1 MHFPGRRR
9 ALAVVLA
16 AFVVVVGAGV
26 GGWAL
31 SSSSAPTHHRAD
43 RHVRTATSGTT
54 TTTTPPVT
62 TWLGPDGVESSAV
75 LAENQ
80 LPGTTAWQITGSSPG
95 TIAGFADTTYAAV
108 GDTVRLYVTTD
119 APSFEVTAYRMGY
132 YGGTG
137 GRQVWQSGPV
147 PGAVQPACKLTAG
160 INMVSCDNWSPSL
173 VVPVTAQFV
182 PGDYLLK
189 LVGSGGQQ
197 SYVLLTVW
205 DPSSQA
211 TYLLMARSLTE
222 QGWNGYGGGYS
233 FYGGRGSCTLGS
245 GSYPPCNRAR
255 VVSFD
260 RPYDTGDGAT
270 DFLGA
275 EYPLV
280 YLAEEHGLDVT
291 YATDITVNDH
301 PDVLLQHKA
310 LLSLSHDETWT
321 TPERQGAEAALA
333 KGVNI
338 AFLSAAAIVRHAR
351 LQPSPLGPDRQEVD
365 YRDSSEDPLN
375 GKGNPLEVT
384 GNTWSSPPTSWP
396 SSGFV
401 GEIYSGYLYPAAPNA
416 AFVVNQ
422 PEAWIFNGTGLRAG
436 SSIPGVIAS
445 DIDHID
451 PSASMPQDTEVLGH
465 SPVPLTDAYTNQGKW
480 GGVTYS
486 DMTYH
491 SDPRSKAGVFDSG
504 TVNWINTLLPCPAGQ
519 TNCPATLTDRITLN
533 LLWLFGQGPAGTVVP
548 AVADWQSITPPGS

>member
-1 MHFPGRRR
+1 
-9 ALAVVLA
+9 VL
-16 AFVVVVGAGV
+16 VGGGV

-31 SSSSAPTHHRAD
+31 SSSPAPTHHRAG
-43 RHVRTATSGTT
+43 RHVRTAGAGTT
-54 TTTTPPVT
+54 TTTPVT

-75 LAENQ
+75 QAENR
-80 LPGTTAWQITGSSPG
+80 LPGTTAWQITATAPG
-95 TIAGFADTTYAAV
+95 TIAGFADTTYAAP
-108 GDTVRLYVTTD
+108 GDTVHLYVTTD
-119 APSFEVTAYRMGY
+119 APSFQVTAYRMGY

-137 GRQVWQSGPV
+137 AREVWQSSSV
-147 PGAVQPACKLTAG
+147 PGTVQPACKLTPG

-173 VVPVTAQFV
+173 SVPVTSQFV

-189 LVGSGGQQ
+189 LMGSGGQQ

-205 DPSSQA
+205 DPSSRA
-211 TYLLMARSLTE
+211 TYVLMARSLTE
-222 QGWNGYGGGYS
+222 QGWNTYGGGYS
-233 FYGGRGSCTLGS
+233 FYAGRGPCTLGS

-260 RPYDTGDGAT
+260 RPYDTGNGAT

-291 YATDITVNDH
+291 YVTDVTVNDH
-301 PDVLLQHKA
+301 PDTLIQHKA

-333 KGVNI
+333 KGVNV

-351 LQPSPLGPDRQEVD
+351 LESSPLGPDRQEVD

-375 GKGNPLEVT
+375 GKGDPLEVT
-384 GNTWSSPPTSWP
+384 GNTWSAPPTSWP
-396 SSGFV
+396 SGGFV
-401 GEIYSGYLYPAAPNA
+401 GEVYSGYLYPDAKNA
-416 AFVVNQ
+416 DFVVNQ
-422 PEAWIFNGTGLRAG
+422 PDAWIFNGTGLQAG

-445 DIDHID
+445 DIDHIAPAD
-451 PSASMPQDTEVLGH
+451 GMPRNIEVLGH
-465 SPVPLTDAYTNQGKW
+465 SPVSLTDAYTNQGKW
-480 GGVTYS
+480 GSSTYS
-486 DMTYH
+486 DMTYYTD
-491 SDPRSKAGVFDSG
+491 SRSNGGVFDSG
-504 TVNWINTLLPCPAGQ
+504 TVNWINTLLPCASGPGS
-519 TNCPATLTDRITLN
+519 CPAPLTDQITLN

-548 AVADWQSITPPGS
+548 AVPNWQHVTPPGS